1 MKCDKLREIGN
12 KGLLR
17 NVLIPEGTR
26 LNKRHNKFTLVEL
39 LVVICI
45 ASLLLG
51 LVLPA
56 FNRMVTGSAVDRL
69 ASNLKLRLERAQS
82 HAASSRRHVAVIL
95 PHGDT
100 GKWTQTQ
107 EQAARLGGSRMCY
120 VDYADYTG
128 TFEGWIEE
136 EWNEAER
143 GAFLIRAFKDTSSL
157 TSGSALGTAGGS
169 GMDSIIVAA
178 GGDADSKPLKDITLP
193 SSRTLTES
201 AIIFSPQGKI
211 CSSADVYLVIAE
223 GQVNN
228 NAIFYPGGNGS
239 GSYNWTALKINRF
252 TGKVEYYRP

>member
-1 MKCDKLREIGN
+1 MN
-12 KGLLR
+12 M
-17 NVLIPEGTR
+17 
-26 LNKRHNKFTLVEL
+26 RHNKFTLVEL

-45 ASLLLG
+45 ASLLMG

-56 FNRMVTGSAVDRL
+56 FSRMVTGSAVDRL

-82 HAASSRRHVAVIL
+82 HAASSRRHVALIL
-95 PHGDT
+95 PHGAT
-100 GKWTQTQ
+100 TKWTESQ

-120 VDYADYTG
+120 VDYADYAG

-136 EWNEAER
+136 EWTKTER
-143 GAFLIRAFKDTSSL
+143 GAFLIRAFNDTTNL
-157 TSGSALGTAGGS
+157 TAGSALGAAGGS
-169 GMDSIIVAA
+169 GKDSTIAAA
-178 GGDADSKPLKDITLP
+178 GGVANSKPLKDIALT
-193 SSRTLTES
+193 SSRTVTDS